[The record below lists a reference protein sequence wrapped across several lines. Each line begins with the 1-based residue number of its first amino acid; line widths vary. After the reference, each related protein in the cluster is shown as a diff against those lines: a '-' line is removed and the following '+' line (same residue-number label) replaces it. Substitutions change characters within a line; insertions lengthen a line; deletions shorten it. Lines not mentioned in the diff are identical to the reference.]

1 MSAGRPALRALLVA
15 VVTSLLLALAT
26 TASAATDPPAPVPPP
41 AAVEG
46 FAPYVPQVSCDPAVK
61 PGTDAFRSL
70 LLGAYG
76 GRDLGIS
83 RACDIGARSEHK
95 EGRAWDWGLD
105 ASVPAE
111 KALADQF
118 LTWLLAPGP
127 EGMAAYNAR
136 RLGVMYV
143 IYDGRIWSSYQ
154 AADGWRT
161 YSGGESHGGHLH
173 ISLAWNGAM
182 GRTSWWTGKAA
193 AVDFGPC
200 PVIEGA
206 VAPTRTGPRA
216 TPCPAPVSAM
226 SLTGTPLLQREATGP
241 FVTQLQQLLS
251 VTPVSGYF
259 GPVTEAAVTALQKRA
274 GLPATG
280 TTPEATWAAARRGPP
295 PPAAPVAAPPPVPPA
310 APKAAPA
317 PEPVVAGRA
326 LPARMVYAVRS
337 GDSLSVIARRFSSTV
352 PAIRSASGLQDQ
364 SLDLIRVGQRI
375 TVPVRSGLTKFT
387 WTTLHKGDRGVAVKA
402 LQTALRMRPKYRTG
416 MFGDIT
422 RARVDALKQAHGWPA
437 DGAAGPGVWRALGA

>member
-1 MSAGRPALRALLVA
+1 MSAVRPALSALLVA
-15 VVTSLLLALAT
+15 VVTSLLLAAAT

-41 AAVEG
+41 GAVEG

-111 KALADQF
+111 KALADQV

-154 AADGWRT
+154 AADGWRA
-161 YSGGESHGGHLH
+161 YRGGESHGGHLH

-182 GRTSWWTGKAA
+182 RRTSWWTGKAA

-206 VAPTRTGPRA
+206 VAPTRTRLNA
-216 TPCPAPVSAM
+216 RPCPAPVSAM

-251 VTPVSGYF
+251 VTPVSGSF
-259 GPVTEAAVTALQKRA
+259 GPVTEAAVIALQKHA
-274 GLPATG
+274 GLPVSG
-280 TTPEATWAAARRGPP
+280 TTTEATWAAARRVQPTL
-295 PPAAPVAAPPPVPPA
+295 AAPVASPE
-310 APKAAPA
+310 AAPA

-326 LPARMVYAVRS
+326 LPSRMVYAVRS

-352 PAIRSASGLQDQ
+352 PAIRSASGLRDQ

-387 WTTLHKGDRGVAVKA
+387 WTTLRKGDRGVAVKA
-402 LQTALRMRPKYRTG
+402 LQTALRMRPRYRTG

-422 RARVDALKQAHGWPA
+422 RARVDALKHAHGWPA